1 MSTFRVAV
9 VAIVLIALVDFANA
23 GANAPLNNVFS
34 FKVGKNNVINEGEN
48 PLISIF
54 QSLVYRRDG
63 RWDNGLAKREE
74 LEAVEE
80 LDAEE
85 LEKRAYVYKCDSN
98 VGITAVNG
106 SIVFKK
112 NGALQTYNTMISAA
126 ALLLE
131 TTGTCYK
138 YNSTINT
145 QISLPNYFV
154 NGPAVDSI
162 YVGLTWGTFASKKW
176 YYQQKQWFNITVLN
190 VAPSISC
197 DSFVVTRSEVNKFNV
212 KVLFSDP
219 AGSEDAPY
227 NTTINWDDGSF
238 SSINENDRTTIDSIN
253 SQYNVDL
260 VHSYSVN
267 QERTISITI
276 VDKDGGVSNT
286 CSYKIEAEVVTTG
299 EEFAFP
305 DPVVNEN
312 PQGENP
318 FEI

>member
-1 MSTFRVAV
+1 MSRFRVAV
-9 VAIVLIALVDFANA
+9 AVILLISLLDFANA
-23 GANAPLNNVFS
+23 GANAPLNNIFS
-34 FKVGKNNVINEGEN
+34 FKAGLLKNNVINEGEN

-74 LEAVEE
+74 EGLEELEE

-98 VGITAVNG
+98 QGIAAVNG
-106 SIVFKK
+106 TILYKR
-112 NGALQTYNTMISAA
+112 NGVMQTYNSMISAT

-131 TTGTCYK
+131 TTGSCYK

-145 QISLPNYFV
+145 QLTLPNYFV

-176 YYQQKQWFNITVLN
+176 YYQQKNWFNITVLN
-190 VAPSISC
+190 VAPSVSC
-197 DSFVVTRSEVNKFNV
+197 DSFFVTRSEVNKFNI

-219 AGSEDAPY
+219 AGAYDAPY
-227 NTTINWDDGSF
+227 NTTINWDDGTY
-238 SSINENDRTTIDSIN
+238 SSINESNRITVDSIN

-260 VHSYSVN
+260 VHPYSVN
-267 QERTISITI
+267 QDRTISITV

-286 CSYKIEAEVVTTG
+286 CSFKIGKYK
-299 EEFAFP
+299 P
-305 DPVVNEN
+305 K
-312 PQGENP
+312 
-318 FEI
+318 